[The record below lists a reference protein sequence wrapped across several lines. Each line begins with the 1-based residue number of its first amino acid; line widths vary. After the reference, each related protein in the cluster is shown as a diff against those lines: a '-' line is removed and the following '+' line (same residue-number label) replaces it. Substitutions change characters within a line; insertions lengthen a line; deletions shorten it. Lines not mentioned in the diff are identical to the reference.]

1 MLVSVNV
8 GGYICVTGVPLSSA
22 AEAQPPIN
30 NNPVSSN
37 AHKACLTSM
46 ACLSL
51 FEGAYSVCS
60 KSLSIRP
67 TALLLMPVC

>member
-1 MLVSVNV
+1 M
-8 GGYICVTGVPLSSA
+8 CVTGVPLSSA

-51 FEGAYSVCS
+51 IEDASFFLDPSNS
-60 KSLSIRP
+60 F
-67 TALLLMPVC
+67 